1 MSASVVQDLSTSK
14 SAYLALS
21 VLLAALF
28 PRILMALGGPGIIKF
43 FHFALAILF
52 CIFTLPYISRSST
65 KYLLFGLIVLLW
77 TIAVSALVNRAGLV
91 NVVLDFVLLAEP
103 FLLLIF
109 IIDQPMS
116 QHDTHRFHIVVALAV
131 FAHTVLGYYQYF
143 TLGVT
148 NPDDVK
154 GLFVGQGAGH
164 HVAGAVALTAAVYFF
179 TVTKG
184 SSSLVLRVFLAASV
198 ASIAILSDS
207 KQVILVFLAALSL
220 LLLLKINRLKRFLQY
235 VALISISIGG
245 AIVIAYTVLPGLA
258 FWADIAL
265 IRKGIEAKLVIVSI
279 VLSHYD
285 SILNWLFGLGPGHTV
300 GRLASLLPDYL
311 DQLRPLGATISV
323 VTDLTEQERISNFVS
338 NEKTGSSMWSP
349 FFFWAGLWG
358 DLGLVGCGA
367 YLFLW
372 YIVFREVCS
381 SELSH
386 YFVFTILIFGLV
398 FSWLEEPGYMLF
410 VTALIGLVW
419 QQRQHDA
426 EDARLQPSTLKLS
439 AFEQHA

>member
-1 MSASVVQDLSTSK
+1 MSASVVQDLSS
-14 SAYLALS
+14 SRSSYLALT

-28 PRILMALGGPGIIKF
+28 PRTLVALGAPGIIKF

-52 CIFTLPYISRSST
+52 CILTLPFTSRSST
-65 KYLLFGLIVLLW
+65 KYLLFGLIALLW
-77 TIAVSALVNRAGLV
+77 TIAVSALVNSAGLV

-116 QHDTHRFHIVVALAV
+116 HRDMHCFHVVVALAV
-131 FAHTVLGYYQYF
+131 FAHTVLSYYQYL
-143 TLGVT
+143 TLGII

-154 GLFVGQGAGH
+154 GLFLDQGAGH

-179 TVTKG
+179 TVTRG
-184 SSSLVLRVFLAASV
+184 SSPLVLRVILAASV

-207 KQVILVFLAALSL
+207 KQVILVFLIALSL
-220 LLLLKINRLKRFLQY
+220 RLLLKINDLKRFLQY
-235 VALISISIGG
+235 TLLVVIAIGG
-245 AIVIAYTVLPGLA
+245 GVLIAYTVLPGLA

-265 IRKGIEAKLVIVSI
+265 IKKGIEAKLVIVSI

-285 SILNWLFGLGPGHTV
+285 SIFDWLFGLGPGHTV

-311 DQLRPLGATISV
+311 DQLRPLGATISN
-323 VTDLTEQERISNFVS
+323 VTELTDQERMSNFVS

-358 DLGLVGCGA
+358 DLGIVGCAA

-372 YIVFREVCS
+372 HIVFRQVCTN
-381 SELSH
+381 ELSH
-386 YFVFTILIFGLV
+386 YFVFTILIFGMI

-410 VTALIGLVW
+410 VAALIGLGW

-426 EDARLQPSTLKLS
+426 EDNGLEPSTLQVS
-439 AFEQHA
+439 ARTQHA